1 MNPSYIVILL
11 GNPGNEYIKTRHNAG
26 RIVGEFLVSENF
38 TYQKHFRS
46 YVTMER
52 IGGKNF
58 LFVNPDTYMNESG
71 VVVPLL
77 QKQYDVPIENYI
89 IMYDDLDIML
99 GDYKLS
105 FDRGSGGHNGIK
117 SLIQHTGTKKFI
129 RIRIGISRTTDDGR
143 MIKPDVLGQF
153 HGSEIDQL
161 KTLVPKISKILDS
174 LGEVGFEMTQ
184 SKVGVIGK

>member
-26 RIVGEFLVSENF
+26 RIVGEFLVPEKF
-38 TYQKHFRS
+38 TYQKHLRS
-46 YVTMER
+46 YVATEMF
-52 IGGKNF
+52 GGQQF
-58 LFVNPDTYMNESG
+58 LFVTPDTYMNECG
-71 VVVPLL
+71 VIVPLL
-77 QKQYDVPIENYI
+77 QKQYDLPIENYI
-89 IMYDDLDIML
+89 VMYDDLDIML

-161 KTLVPKISKILDS
+161 KTLVPKISNIFTS

-184 SKVGVIGK
+184 SKVGVL